1 MGNNETRYDF
11 ASEEWVAIARDY
23 LEEQT
28 RDVDLSGISVSF
40 NEVFSDAPSHLNP
53 NVEGKIGWYIRVAD
67 GSLEVRT
74 GILPDPDL
82 RVSCDYETVLPAVRR
97 LSTDPPLDD
106 AMRQVLTNS
115 IVREGNE
122 NATADLDWMRG
133 LHDVMAVRSN

>member
-40 NEVFSDAPSHLNP
+40 NEVFSDAPSHLNA

>member
-1 MGNNETRYDF
+1 MNDDTKYDF
-11 ASEEWVAIARDY
+11 SSEEWVAVAREY
-23 LEEQT
+23 LEGQT
-28 RDVDLSGISVSF
+28 KDVDLSEINVSF

-53 NVEGKIGWYIRVAD
+53 DADGRVGWYIRVTD
-67 GSLEVRT
+67 GYLEVKT

-115 IVREGNE
+115 IVRQGNE

-133 LHDVMAVRSN
+133 LHDVLAVRTK

>member
-82 RVSCDYETVLPAVRR
+82 RASCDYETVLPAVRR